1 MTRYKTSI
9 HTNALQC
16 GSNGGIK
23 ALTTVYK
30 RLNTVISSC
39 HAHKTPGITRGVHGF
54 R

>member
-1 MTRYKTSI
+1 MTRYKAYTAYNVL
-9 HTNALQC
+9 HC

>member
-1 MTRYKTSI
+1 MTRYKVYTDY
-9 HTNALQC
+9 NALQC

-23 ALTTVYK
+23 ALTTVYE

>member
-1 MTRYKTSI
+1 MTRYKPYI

-16 GSNGGIK
+16 GSNDTVT

>member
-1 MTRYKTSI
+1 MTRYKVYTVLD
-9 HTNALQC
+9 ALHC
-16 GSNGGIK
+16 GSNDTVK